1 MHEKQTFPH
10 PLSFGFPETAMITHL
25 LSDKHI
31 LTHCERCGNLVLCGL
46 GSGPGERPCTNDKT
60 RQEI

>member
-10 PLSFGFPETAMITHL
+10 LLSLSYPETAMITHL

-31 LTHCERCGNLVLCGL
+31 LTHCERCGNHVLCDL
-46 GSGPGERPCTNDKT
+46 GSGPGEGPRAYDKT
-60 RQEI
+60 RQKI